1 MEVSEV
7 RRRLRAAIVSAR
19 AGAQARRERSD
30 AASRAYEAFLSER
43 AVPLFHTFANALV
56 AEGFRFKVFT
66 PAGSVRLASDSGG
79 ENYIELA
86 LDTSGD
92 TPQVLGRSS
101 RGRGRR
107 LVTAE
112 RPVKEGAD
120 IASLTEEDVMDYLV
134 EEIQPFIAK

>member
-7 RRRLRAAIVSAR
+7 RRRLRGAIAEAR
-19 AGAQARRERSD
+19 AGAQAHRERTD

-43 AVPLFHTFANALV
+43 AVPLFHTFANALL

-66 PAGSVRLASDSGG
+66 PAGSVRLASDSGS
-79 ENYIELA
+79 EDYIELA

-120 IASLTEEDVMDYLV
+120 IAALTEEDVMDYLV